1 MKTTKPYELTDRI
14 YRLCNKENWFTEGT
28 NRQYD
33 RMFAAVKSEKFSTRD
48 VAVIIG
54 LCSESPFI
62 DKIQEKIDEIYREVE
77 AEAAAE
83 EAAETEVQFY
93 EYETMEG

>member
-1 MKTTKPYELTDRI
+1 MKTNNPYELKERI
-14 YRLCNKENWFTEGT
+14 YELCNKEQWFTEGT

-33 RMFAAVKSEKFSTRD
+33 RMFHALVSDKFSTRD

-62 DKIQEKIDEIYREVE
+62 DKIQEKIEAIYKEVE
-77 AEAAAE
+77 APE
-83 EAAETEVQFY
+83 EK
-93 EYETMEG
+93 EYEEPVYEMEG

>member
-1 MKTTKPYELTDRI
+1 MKTTRPYELTERI
-14 YRLCNKENWFTEGT
+14 YQLCNKEHWFTEGT
-28 NRQYD
+28 NRQYN
-33 RMFAAVKSEKFSTRD
+33 RMFAAAKSEKFSTRD

-62 DKIQEKIDEIYREVE
+62 DKIQEKIEEIYNEIE

-83 EAAETEVQFY
+83 EAAESEIEFY
-93 EYETMEG
+93 EYESMEG